1 MKRFTIVL
9 ALLSLPFLSLPAACT
24 TAITTTIIVR
34 TPPTATTDRIV
45 MTIRPIRNTLAQNLS
60 RECRTAVTIG
70 TKPKKNI

>member
-9 ALLSLPFLSLPAACT
+9 ALLSLPS
-24 TAITTTIIVR
+24 ITTTIIVR

>member
-9 ALLSLPFLSLPAACT
+9 ALLSLPFIAGS
-24 TAITTTIIVR
+24 ITTMIIVR